1 MMLAYR
7 LVRLIETHSE
17 QLATGLL
24 NKIEH
29 CDKCRDFSNVSHEEF
44 KQRVVDIYYHLGEWL
59 LGKSERDI
67 ERHYCEIGQRRAHQ
81 GVPISQLIWAI
92 ALTKE
97 NLVEFL
103 QDQVPELKPMEIL
116 GELEIMQLLEQFF
129 DRATYYAALGHE
141 QALVAHPELAAAAHH
156 N

>member
-17 QLATGLL
+17 QLASGLL
-24 NKIEH
+24 KKLGS
-29 CDKCRDFSNVSHEEF
+29 CDKCKEFTQVPREEF
-44 KQRVVDIYYHLGEWL
+44 KQRVSEIYQNLGEWL

-67 ERHYCEIGQRRAHQ
+67 ECRYREIGQRRAQQ
-81 GVPISQLIWAI
+81 GVPLSQLVWAI

-97 NLVEFL
+97 NLIEFL
-103 QDQVPELKPMEIL
+103 QRESLELKPVEMM

-129 DRATYYAALGHE
+129 DLATYYAAIGYE
-141 QALVAHPELAAAAHH
+141 QARLARAAVA
-156 N
+156 

>member
-17 QLATGLL
+17 QLASGLL
-24 NKIEH
+24 KKLNLCNKCNE
-29 CDKCRDFSNVSHEEF
+29 FTQVPQEEF
-44 KQRVVDIYYHLGEWL
+44 KQRVSEIYQNLGEWL
-59 LGKSERDI
+59 LGKGEL
-67 ERHYCEIGQRRAHQ
+67 EIDRRYREVGQRRALQ
-81 GVPISQLIWAI
+81 GVPLSQLVWAI

-97 NLVEFL
+97 NLIEFL
-103 QDQVPELKPMEIL
+103 QRESLELKPVEMM

-141 QALVAHPELAAAAHH
+141 QARTARAAVA
-156 N
+156 

>member
-17 QLATGLL
+17 QLANGLL
-24 NKIEH
+24 KKLET
-29 CDKCRDFSNVSHEEF
+29 CDKCHNFGKVPPEEF
-44 KQRVVDIYYHLGEWL
+44 KQRVKEIYHHLGDWL

-67 ERHYCEIGQRRAHQ
+67 ERHYREIGQRRAHQ
-81 GVPISQLIWAI
+81 GVPISQLVWAI

-97 NLVEFL
+97 NLIEFL
-103 QDQVPELKPMEIL
+103 QRETSDLKPIEIL
-116 GELEIMQLLEQFF
+116 GELEIMQLLDQFF
-129 DRATYYAALGHE
+129 DRASYYAAVGHE
-141 QALVAHPELAAAAHH
+141 QARVSHPVVAAMAH